1 MKNEDLNRLNTEPLP
16 VEGHGVVSF
25 ELLGVL
31 KKSLAT
37 WDHEAKLLV
46 VYDEGND
53 VPRHGLS

>member
-1 MKNEDLNRLNTEPLP
+1 MLHVKNHVNIPMKNEDLNRLNTEPLP

-37 WDHEAKLLV
+37 
-46 VYDEGND
+46 
-53 VPRHGLS
+53 